1 MTQCHSNSHCTW
13 PVMIHSPSFINENA
27 FASFYAHF
35 YFSFFPDDTHH
46 ACFIWSPK
54 EWIWRC
60 FCELQPRSNGVGKS
74 KLAPSNSLQ
83 TELSNCLCFAYII
96 PQYDADPSVWSD
108 DWWPSNKNMKTYTK
122 CTFIWTVYKW
132 TTTIL
137 SFALVHWLSNY
148 DPISIL
154 TFSLKVLHWRL
165 TKLPITSTKLHLQHT
180 LTTLIQ
186 ITELT

>member
-1 MTQCHSNSHCTW
+1 MKMHLHHFMHIFIFIFSQ
-13 PVMIHSPSFINENA
+13 MIHIMHVSFEA
-27 FASFYAHF
+27 LKSGFEGVFGSY
-35 YFSFFPDDTHH
+35 T
-46 ACFIWSPK
+46 
-54 EWIWRC
+54 
-60 FCELQPRSNGVGKS
+60 RSNGVGKS
-74 KLAPSNSLQ
+74 KLAPLNSLQ
-83 TELSNCLCFAYII
+83 KELSNCLCFAYII
-96 PQYDADPSVWSD
+96 PEYDADPCVWSD
-108 DWWPSNKNMKTYTK
+108 DWWPSNKNMKTYT

-137 SFALVHWLSNY
+137 SFALVHWLSNN

-165 TKLPITSTKLHLQHT
+165 TKLPITSTKLHLQQT